1 MVSFVVIYRGDS
13 IQTAELVA
21 VSTNPSLV
29 AHVAGDLLRERNEA
43 TRDGL
48 EADPVLDAV
57 RDGRRRA
64 LEFVH
69 AESEESR

>member
-1 MVSFVVIYRGDS
+1 MVSFLAIYRGDS

-29 AHVAGDLLRERNEA
+29 ADVAGDLLGERDET
-43 TRDGL
+43 TRDGV
-48 EADPVLDAV
+48 ADPVLDAV